1 MIFWSGLDNRPKITY
16 IVCMNNAFLAD
27 QVAVHMMEAMVA
39 TQRAQLAAMECMLDA
54 AKQAL
59 ANATMAAA
67 KPTMKSEP
75 AAAVAAAQ
83 PVIATAM
90 PAQPTAAA
98 KPEPRDVITDTI
110 LRTIKGQPA
119 TWSDL
124 CSANRQ
130 YARQIIEDK
139 ITQLALRGRI
149 EITELPR
156 KGGRPVR
163 YISLPG

>member
-1 MIFWSGLDNRPKITY
+1 
-16 IVCMNNAFLAD
+16 MNNAFLAD

-75 AAAVAAAQ
+75 AVAAAQ
-83 PVIATAM
+83 TTAPAAKPVVA
-90 PAQPTAAA
+90 PAA

-124 CSANRQ
+124 CAANRQ

-156 KGGRPVR
+156 KSGRPVR